1 MSCGARTSSCLVH
14 TLSHN
19 LPFELE
25 RYYRLLHGHG
35 PSMGTQA
42 LSLLVFYLVLGFLAS
57 CLSSA
62 HSLVADPWHPA
73 SSTSRLVTCLWLQ
86 HSPAHGRHEFYR
98 QAVGGGAATLELS
111 SALNVRCMRVRGPFS
126 SLNLARSRPFFF
138 FEHARSRS
146 FFSKNPM
153 SSFKLVKIKPIE
165 GTFHYNFHVKDFFQ
179 LCLELFQIWLWALSV
194 LKGFKYVQNIL

>member
-25 RYYRLLHGHG
+25 RYYQLLHGHG

-126 SLNLARSRPFFF
+126 STTCTLEALFLLWTLHVRGLFSSLNMHVRGL
-138 FEHARSRS
+138 
-146 FFSKNPM
+146 FSP
-153 SSFKLVKIKPIE
+153 KI
-165 GTFHYNFHVKDFFQ
+165 
-179 LCLELFQIWLWALSV
+179 LCHLSNWLKSNL
-194 LKGFKYVQNIL
+194 